1 MFVCIN
7 FIHCNGLDFLYDF
20 IVHRVQQAVPENE
33 IIAAGSGSDGFYNI
47 NTSDL
52 SRKIIMKKEKTSHDL
67 PRDILNSRLDSH
79 FLNEML
85 EQPHR
90 VDKNDVDSI
99 IMNDDNVVRTPPAH
113 LCVGSV
119 MKKGFQ
125 RVIIL
130 SPSSQGLM
138 TSSPHTDTINENN
151 LFFTVN
157 VCEVVIHGGESFLKS
172 KNIQI
177 CDKENIDRNGN
188 AIVTDYSTGWQH
200 TMLLMG

>member
-1 MFVCIN
+1 MISCSVC
-7 FIHCNGLDFLYDF
+7 
-20 IVHRVQQAVPENE
+20 RVQQAIQDNE
-33 IIAAGSGSDGFYNI
+33 IIAAGSGVDGFYNI
-47 NTSDL
+47 NTSDP
-52 SRKIIMKKEKTSHDL
+52 SRRNIMKKEKTSHD
-67 PRDILNSRLDSH
+67 PPKDILNSRLDTH

-85 EQPHR
+85 EQPQR

-99 IMNDDNVVRTPPAH
+99 IMNDENVIRTPPAQ

-138 TSSPHTDTINENN
+138 TSSPHTETIKENN
-151 LFFTVN
+151 LFSTIN
-157 VCEVVIHGGESFLKS
+157 VYEVIIHGGESFLKS
-172 KNIQI
+172 KQIQI
-177 CDKENIDRNGN
+177 RNKENSDRDGN